1 MQTLLSV
8 AGAWASECGTELAS
22 RKLCRCGSFV
32 FLRTTQFLFS
42 LFKTKFNVFANKNE
56 KCSFLDQ
63 STSEL
68 QSRAHTHAGRRVP
81 FSLCYVTAR
90 KGFSGTDV
98 VFLVLEVK

>member
-8 AGAWASECGTELAS
+8 AGAWASECRTKLAS
-22 RKLCRCGSFV
+22 RKLCRCGGFV
-32 FLRTTQFLFS
+32 FLRTTKFLFS
-42 LFKTKFNVFANKNE
+42 LFKRKFNIFANKSE

-68 QSRAHTHAGRRVP
+68 QSRAHTHAERPVP

-98 VFLVLEVK
+98 VFLVLEVN